1 MRTRITIIAVAV
13 VSAFLLTGCATT
25 GDKLADAYGNG
36 SGTPNYTDTS
46 GVPVQLKPAE
56 RAGSLNFDSTTD
68 DGVPLSLKDYRGK
81 VVVVNFW
88 YASCA
93 PCRAEAPILQKL
105 YESYQAKG
113 VAFVGVNIADQ
124 PDTAMSFEKTF
135 GTTFPSV
142 IDVNSGA
149 ARIAFHGQVAAS
161 AVPVTFVLD
170 AKGRIAARIVGQL
183 ESASILN
190 TLISDTVAETK

>member
-1 MRTRITIIAVAV
+1 MRLRLRFATVAVA
-13 VSAFLLTGCATT
+13 AIFLLTACASPS
-25 GDKLADAYGNG
+25 DKLADAYGNG
-36 SGTPNYTDTS
+36 GGTPNYTDTS
-46 GVPVQLKPAE
+46 GAPVQIKPAE

-68 DGVPLSLKDYRGK
+68 DGLPLSLKDYRGK

-93 PCRAEAPILQKL
+93 PCRAEAPILEKL
-105 YESYQAKG
+105 YQSYQGKG

-124 PDTAMSFEKTF
+124 PDTAMSFEKSF
-135 GTTFPSV
+135 GTTYPSV

-190 TLISDTVAETK
+190 TLISDTVAESK